1 MIYDASV
8 TTAEIASL
16 LRPYIELE
24 EKDLARIETYVTLL
38 RKWNARISLTSVRD
52 PHEIVRRHFGES
64 FFAAAQLLTVED
76 ALTVVDFGSGA
87 GFPGIPMV
95 MFGRHSR
102 FTLIEANGK
111 KAAFLNEAIRA
122 LGLGN
127 ARVFSGRAEDFG
139 ERADLVTM
147 RAVEKFQESLPL
159 AVTLAKPGGRVAI
172 MIGAGQAESASA
184 ASLKL
189 AWQPPIAIPGGHSRI
204 LLVGKREEHP

>member
-1 MIYDASV
+1 MTI
-8 TTAEIASL
+8 AEIASL

-64 FFAAAQLLTVED
+64 FFAAAELMTAED
-76 ALTVVDFGSGA
+76 ALIVTDLGSGA
-87 GFPGIPMV
+87 GFPGIPMA
-95 MFGRHSR
+95 MFGRSSR

-122 LGLGN
+122 LGLDN

-147 RAVEKFQESLPL
+147 RAVEKFYEALPL
-159 AVTLAKPGGRVAI
+159 AVTLVKPGGRVAI
-172 MIGAGQAESASA
+172 MIGAGQSESASA
-184 ASLKL
+184 AG
-189 AWQPPIAIPGGHSRI
+189 AEVVWQPPVSIPGGHSRI
-204 LLVGKREEHP
+204 LLVGRREEHP